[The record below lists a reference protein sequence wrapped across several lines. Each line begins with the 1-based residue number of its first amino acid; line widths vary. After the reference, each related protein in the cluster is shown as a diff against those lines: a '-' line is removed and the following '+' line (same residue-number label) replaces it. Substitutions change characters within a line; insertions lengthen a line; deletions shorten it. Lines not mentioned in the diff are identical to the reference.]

1 MKKAEQDHGKERR
14 WDFSYRG
21 SECLSEEVAFQLT
34 AQESTAP
41 YALWEQAGPRPCPQG
56 RATESGG
63 NRKNPREAGARRVR
77 ASQTA
82 GRSPRFTPR

>member
-41 YALWEQAGPRPCPQG
+41 YALWE
-56 RATESGG
+56 
-63 NRKNPREAGARRVR
+63 
-77 ASQTA
+77 
-82 GRSPRFTPR
+82 